1 MTLTEAYTL
10 RHAIPTVEDYL
21 GLRIAAGLSPHD
33 RAAAEAGL
41 PNSIVSVIVEF
52 ESQTVAMGR
61 VVGDGGLFFQVVDI
75 AVHPTHQGKGL
86 GKGIMRDLMDRLA
99 QKLEAPAYVSL
110 IADGDANHLYGRYGF
125 LPVAPMSQGMARW
138 LEPAAS

>member
-52 ESQTVAMGR
+52 EGQTVAMGR

-75 AVHPTHQGKGL
+75 AVGVIFAL
-86 GKGIMRDLMDRLA
+86 GKQSTVHSSRA
-99 QKLEAPAYVSL
+99 QHM
-110 IADGDANHLYGRYGF
+110 HLF
-125 LPVAPMSQGMARW
+125 KTPMT
-138 LEPAAS
+138 L